1 MKKQDKK
8 QECHIGRTLR
18 LLRKRKKINQNML
31 CEGICSLAKLS
42 RIENGAENPDKMLL
56 DALLQRLGKSPDKYE
71 TLLTEE
77 DYIKMLEMEKIE
89 AAIRVESEE
98 YIKQLLKEYAQ
109 HDSRNNLTKQY
120 VKKIEGM
127 LAFYYEGDRDKSLK
141 LFYEALCITGKN
153 SGNLREE
160 TKLFTNDEIQ
170 LLVLLSQVY
179 DSKEV
184 SADNVQMS
192 TEILKF
198 ASEVIDKQ
206 YTDDEEKV
214 KVYPKVLY
222 YLAKKYTENGN
233 YGNARG
239 LLEKAIALLSEN
251 RVIIGLPDLLERY
264 AEVLCKLSDN
274 AESGLKQQAQKA
286 LLQAKTI
293 QDIVEEFGDKNQAA
307 SVFST
312 NRQKECLLIHEV
324 IRNARLEKGIK
335 QVELC
340 QGICEPE
347 TLSRIEMGK
356 ENPSK
361 QNYRQISE
369 RLDLSREW
377 NSSFIDTEDFE
388 LFELKKEMEGLI
400 ALKKF
405 DEAQQIYNKLTRKLD
420 ISKIRNEQ
428 YLGLIDTILK
438 RRRGEIKNFEAE
450 KRMTELLKLTWH
462 SGLNASDKRDLSRHE
477 VYILNNIAML
487 KKAQGDIDKAIDISK
502 SVISNFCRSK
512 YGFKKRYMSI
522 AVIIKN
528 LTSHLEEND
537 QFDEALELCLIGLA
551 FEIECGRCGQISKY
565 LANYAFT
572 IERKTKENGENIPKG
587 RCLHY
592 FIQAMILAEL
602 IGDYSTYNSVKKY
615 CISKYDYEENSSSS
629 TTPFV

>member
-56 DALLQRLGKSPDKYE
+56 DALLQRLGKPPDKYE

-184 SADNVQMS
+184 SADDVQMS
-192 TEILKF
+192 TKILEF

-307 SVFST
+307 SVFPT

-388 LFELKKEMEGLI
+388 LFELKKEIEGLI
-400 ALKKF
+400 SLRKYK
-405 DEAQQIYNKLTRKLD
+405 EAQQLFDKLTPKLD
-420 ISKIRNEQ
+420 KAKIKNKQ
-428 YLGLIDTILK
+428 YLGFIDTVLK
-438 RRRGEIKNFEAE
+438 RRTGDISDCEAE
-450 KRMTELLKLTWH
+450 KQMTELLKLTWH
-462 SGLNASDKRDLSRHE
+462 GGLNVSGRRDLSRHE
-477 VYILNNIAML
+477 VYILNNIAIL
-487 KKAQGDIDKAIDISK
+487 KKAKGDIDRAIEISK
-502 SVISNFCRSK
+502 GVINNFCRSK
-512 YGFKKRYMSI
+512 YGFKKRYTSI
-522 AVIIKN
+522 AVIIRN

-537 QFDEALELCLIGLA
+537 QLEEALELCEKGLA
-551 FEIECGRCGQISKY
+551 FELECGHCGQISKF

-572 IERKTKENGENIPKG
+572 IDRQAEMKGEVIPKD
-587 RCLHY
+587 RCLY
-592 FIQAMILAEL
+592 YYKQSMIMADL
-602 IGDYSTYNSVKKY
+602 IGDYSTYNSVKKH
-615 CISKYDYEENSSSS
+615 CESKYNYREISSSS